1 MLAPLELAVLAIG
14 LGCDAFAV
22 AVAIGGRGV
31 SARRLFRVSWHAGL
45 FQFLMPI
52 AGYGMG
58 AELASVVGRV
68 TKVVGA
74 IILAIVAL
82 HMFIEALRGPQRTTT
97 REPRDLTRGWPL
109 VGISVATS
117 IDALIVGLWLGMTSG
132 ELLFQAAVIGVTAGF
147 MAAAGMFLGHALSR
161 TVGQVASLF
170 GGVLLLGLAARMFL

>member
-1 MLAPLELAVLAIG
+1 MLAPLELAVLAIA

-45 FQFLMPI
+45 FQFLMPVV
-52 AGYGMG
+52 GYGLG

-74 IILAIVAL
+74 VILAIIAL
-82 HMFIEALRGPQRTTT
+82 HMFVEALRGFRGDVT
-97 REPRDLTRGWPL
+97 REPKDLTRGWAL

-117 IDALIVGLWLGMTSG
+117 IDALVIGLWLGMTGG
-132 ELLFQAAVIGVTAGF
+132 ELLLQAAVIGVTAGF
-147 MAAAGMFLGHALSR
+147 MAAAGMLLGHALSR
-161 TVGQVASLF
+161 TIGQTACLF